1 MGGANP
7 AEFVADNVTYGDV
20 SKVVQQNTAYYLSVF
35 RNIKSF
41 GRSKFNFS
49 AFLFSGG
56 WLLYRKQYKA
66 GIITTNNH
74 VPFIY
79 REPDALVFRR
89 QPHHDAR
96 HR

>member
-1 MGGANP
+1 MPFAFDPMGGANP

-49 AFLFSGG
+49 AFRVS
-56 WLLYRKQYKA
+56 A
-66 GIITTNNH
+66 AT
-74 VPFIY
+74 P
-79 REPDALVFRR
+79 AS
-89 QPHHDAR
+89 
-96 HR
+96 